1 MLFVFQA
8 VRGVVMSTL
17 ASSSQ
22 FQSMS
27 GYKTT
32 IGSFILVQSYL
43 SSRSEFQLISVY
55 KIRHGNTHFQF
66 IQTRKHT
73 PFSITPFNLY
83 RDKNIH
89 LFQFI
94 MGGNTHLFN
103 LYRHEY
109 IHLFQSLLFNLQT
122 HKHTPFLIYYG

>member
-1 MLFVFQA
+1 
-8 VRGVVMSTL
+8 
-17 ASSSQ
+17 
-22 FQSMS
+22 MS

-32 IGSFILVQSYL
+32 IGSFILVQSHL
-43 SSRSEFQLISVY
+43 KFQLISVY
-55 KIRHGNTHFQF
+55 KIRHGNTHFQFIQTRKHTPFSITPFNLYRNTHFQF

-94 MGGNTHLFN
+94 MGGNTHLLN
-103 LYRHEY
+103 LYRHEN
-109 IHLFQSLLFNLQT
+109 IHLFQSLLFNL
-122 HKHTPFLIYYG
+122 